1 MYNTTMKTDET
12 IDTQIRKER
21 LDAGKKVLNWLGVL
35 PWAILSLVLTFIVI
49 KKNDPVGSAKQVIP
63 SQALVGN
70 TATNQVSRANPLSEF
85 KELQL
90 SAIKYGYA
98 KWAVDEIGGVTFEWI
113 EGKNSTTNIIRHIT
127 TNVLFTIDASDWQ
140 QNMIKFGSYLQSMK
154 EISSEMRLN
163 KPQSRTV
170 ITPENSTATLVLRDE
185 PRFGKKEMT
194 FAKSIKFDVEGEI
207 TKNVCDKIGY
217 IIHTWDGVSKADLL
231 NSLKDVVANEVKIV
245 FDGFEAYNK

>member
-1 MYNTTMKTDET
+1 MKTDET
-12 IDTQIRKER
+12 LDTQIRKER

-49 KKNDPVGSAKQVIP
+49 KKDGSGGSTKPVIP
-63 SQALVGN
+63 SQALISN
-70 TATNQVSRANPLSEF
+70 TATNQVSRANTLNEF

-113 EGKNSTTNIIRHIT
+113 EGKNSTTNIVRHIT

-140 QNMIKFGSYLQSMK
+140 QNMIKFGSYLQLMK
-154 EISSEMRLN
+154 EVSSELRVN
-163 KPQSRTV
+163 RPQTRSV
-170 ITPENSTATLVLRDE
+170 IPPETATLVLRDE
-185 PRFGKKEMT
+185 PRFGKKEMA

-207 TKNVCDKIGY
+207 TKNVCDKIAY
-217 IIHTWDGVSKADLL
+217 IIHTWDGVNKADLL
-231 NSLKDVVANEVKIV
+231 NSLKDVVSSEVKIV